1 MNKLFGASKKKEE
14 PKPNPNAPTLKET
27 SEKLDERGK
36 VVQTKVDDCNKQLMA
51 IKEEMRT
58 AKGMKKKQLQQKALQ
73 ILKRRKM
80 YDNQNTHL
88 MNQQFNVDSMAFASE
103 SIQDTLNTVSAMKEA
118 SIVQKQQMKEFN
130 MDEVEDLFDDMA
142 DLMQDQEEIQEMM
155 GRNFGVEYDENEL
168 MDELAELDQEIMDEE
183 LSLPT
188 YIPNGQNANKQP
200 NANPA
205 AANAN
210 KEEEDLANMMQ
221 I

>member
-1 MNKLFGASKKKEE
+1 
-14 PKPNPNAPTLKET
+14 
-27 SEKLDERGK
+27 
-36 VVQTKVDDCNKQLMA
+36 
-51 IKEEMRT
+51 
-58 AKGMKKKQLQQKALQ
+58 
-73 ILKRRKM
+73 
-80 YDNQNTHL
+80 
-88 MNQQFNVDSMAFASE
+88 
-103 SIQDTLNTVSAMKEA
+103 
-118 SIVQKQQMKEFN
+118 
-130 MDEVEDLFDDMA
+130 
-142 DLMQDQEEIQEMM
+142 M